1 MTSKT
6 PTDTISI
13 RQAVAEDADELA
25 ALATG
30 LGYPSS
36 AKQILERLNRIVL
49 DEEQAVM
56 VAELQGGELAG
67 FAYVFT
73 AKCLVSDP
81 YAELDVLIVDEKK
94 RGLGIGAELVQGT
107 ERWGLERGLG
117 LMRIRSNILR
127 MGAKGFYLHIGYDL
141 NKTQNV
147 FLKRLK

>member
-25 ALATG
+25 ALATH

-36 AKQILERLNRIVL
+36 AEQIQGRLDRIVL
-49 DEEQAVM
+49 DREQVVL
-56 VAELQGGELAG
+56 VAQLPGGELAG

-81 YAELDVLIVDEKK
+81 YAELDVLIVDETK
-94 RGLGIGAELVQGT
+94 RGLGIGAELVRGA
-107 ERWGLERGLG
+107 ERWGLECGLG
-117 LMRIRSNILR
+117 LMRICSNIMR
-127 MGAKGFYLHIGYDL
+127 MGAKGFYMHLGYDL